1 MLYSNKVVLA
11 FSALCF
17 AAAIA
22 LSIPVPFESKLQGY
36 AEARQPLAPNL
47 PPPAPPPAPP
57 ARNEESLAS
66 QLENLFSSVAKEVK
80 PAVVAIVARKAA
92 EKKKEE
98 ELTISQKAMRQ
109 SFGSGFLIDAKGF
122 ILTNHHLVEG
132 AGSLEV
138 TLADGRTLAGNTVR
152 SDFTH
157 DIALVKIEADDLPSV
172 RMGDSSQLEA
182 GQWILAI
189 GHPFGLLQTVS
200 AGIVGA
206 LGRSDL
212 SLLGYENFIQTD
224 ATISPGSSGGP
235 LVNLRGEVVGI
246 NTAIYS
252 HSGKVNHGI
261 SFAVP
266 INLARALADRW
277 IKGGNISR
285 MGISTVQVDRDMAD
299 YYKLPAPRGAFISYV
314 EKKSPAEMGGLR
326 PMDLVIEF
334 SGRKV
339 RDRHDLHLMI
349 TEQVPGEAVL
359 VGVLRD
365 GEKKTFK
372 VVPAESRKAPRPTP
386 PLVEP
391 LAGESRAFGFT
402 VTTLTRELAASIRV
416 PPSKTGVAII
426 DVDPESIAWRKGL
439 RPGDVI
445 LGVNSSKVADIAQ
458 LDRAMSAAGDVTMLK
473 IVSRGYEERFVF
485 IRRQDR

>member
-1 MLYSNKVVLA
+1 MLTANKVILA
-11 FSALCF
+11 LSCLCF
-17 AAAIA
+17 AAGIA
-22 LSIPVPFESKLQGY
+22 LSVPFPFEPQREGH
-36 AEARQPLAPNL
+36 AEALSAQPPPSPKEAAPEVEPLA
-47 PPPAPPPAPP
+47 A
-57 ARNEESLAS
+57 

-80 PAVVAIVARKAA
+80 PAVVAIVAKKAGREGKSA
-92 EKKKEE
+92 EG
-98 ELTISQKAMRQ
+98 LTTSQKALQR
-109 SFGSGFLIDAKGF
+109 SFGSGFLIDSKGF

-132 AGSLEV
+132 AGALEV
-138 TLADGRTLAGNTVR
+138 TLADGRNVPGRTVR

-157 DIALVKIEADDLPSV
+157 DIALVKIELENLPV
-172 RMGDSSQLEA
+172 ARLGDSDRVEV

-252 HSGKVNHGI
+252 HAGKVNHGI

-266 INLARALADRW
+266 ISLARALAERW

-285 MGISTVQVDRDMAD
+285 MGISTVHVDRDIAD
-299 YYKLPAPRGAFISYV
+299 YYKLGAPRGAFIRYV
-314 EKKSPAEMGGLR
+314 ERKSPAAVGGLR
-326 PMDLVIEF
+326 PMDLVVEF
-334 SGRKV
+334 DGRKV
-339 RDRHDLHLMI
+339 RDQHALHLMI
-349 TEQVPGEAVL
+349 TEQVPGEPVL
-359 VGVLRD
+359 VGILRG

-372 VVPAESRKAPRPTP
+372 VTPAESQGAPKPVTE
-386 PLVEP
+386 LAEP
-391 LAGESRAFGFT
+391 QAGGSQAFGFT

-416 PPSKTGVAII
+416 PPTRTGVAII
-426 DVDPESIAWRKGL
+426 DVDTESVAWSKGL
-439 RPGDVI
+439 RAGDVI
-445 LGVNSSKVADIAQ
+445 LGVNSSKVEDIAQ
-458 LDRAMSAAGDVTMLK
+458 LDQAMSSAGDVTMLRV
-473 IVSRGYEERFVF
+473 ISRGYDERFIF
-485 IRRQDR
+485 IRRRDR

>member
-1 MLYSNKVVLA
+1 MLTANKVILA
-11 FSALCF
+11 LSCLCF
-17 AAAIA
+17 AAGSA
-22 LSIPVPFESKLQGY
+22 LSGPLPFEPQREGH
-36 AEARQPLAPNL
+36 AEALSVQPTPSLKKAAPEVEPLA
-47 PPPAPPPAPP
+47 A
-57 ARNEESLAS
+57 

-80 PAVVAIVARKAA
+80 PAVVAIVAKKAA
-92 EKKKEE
+92 RDRKSAA
-98 ELTISQKAMRQ
+98 ELTTSQKALQR
-109 SFGSGFLIDAKGF
+109 SFGSGFLIDSKGF
-122 ILTNHHLVEG
+122 ILTNHHLGEG
-132 AGSLEV
+132 AGALEV
-138 TLADGRTLAGNTVR
+138 TLADGRNVAGRTVR

-157 DIALVKIEADDLPSV
+157 DIALVKIELENLPVV
-172 RMGDSSQLEA
+172 RLGDSDSVEV

-266 INLARALADRW
+266 ISLARALAERG

-285 MGISTVQVDRDMAD
+285 MGISTVHVDRDIAD
-299 YYKLPAPRGAFISYV
+299 YYKLGAPRGAFIRYV
-314 EKKSPAEMGGLR
+314 ERKSPAAVGGLR
-326 PMDLVIEF
+326 PMDLVVEF
-334 SGRKV
+334 DGRKV
-339 RDRHDLHLMI
+339 RDQHALHLMI
-349 TEQVPGEAVL
+349 TEQVPGEPVL
-359 VGVLRD
+359 VGILRG

-372 VVPAESRKAPRPTP
+372 VTPVESQGAPRPVTELP
-386 PLVEP
+386 EP
-391 LAGESRAFGFT
+391 QAGGSQALGFT

-416 PPSKTGVAII
+416 PPTRTGVAII
-426 DVDPESIAWRKGL
+426 DVDTESVAWSKGL
-439 RPGDVI
+439 RAGDVI
-445 LGVNSSKVADIAQ
+445 LGVNSSKVEDIAQ
-458 LDRAMSAAGDVTMLK
+458 LDPAMSSAGDVTMLRV
-473 IVSRGYEERFVF
+473 ISRGYDERFMF
-485 IRRQDR
+485 GRRRAR